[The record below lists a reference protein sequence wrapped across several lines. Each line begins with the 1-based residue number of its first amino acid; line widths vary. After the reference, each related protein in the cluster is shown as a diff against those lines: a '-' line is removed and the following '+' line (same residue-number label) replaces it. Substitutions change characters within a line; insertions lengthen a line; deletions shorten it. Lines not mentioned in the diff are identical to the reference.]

1 MAQDLLTMM
10 LTATPDER
18 RHVIQQLDPE
28 KRLALQQILKN
39 HKTNPWA
46 RYENDPVGFVADG
59 LGETLWSKQREILDS
74 VRDHKRTAVPACHAP
89 GKSFIAARTVA
100 WWVSSH
106 PPGTAQV
113 VTTATTFR
121 QVRNILWNEVRKVAM
136 KHNLPGEVLS
146 VEWQLNG
153 GIAAYGLSSGA
164 NNEAS
169 IQGIHAPHLLVVVDE
184 AGGIPLSTGQ
194 ALEALMTGD
203 HTRLLVI
210 GNPSTDQDAT
220 WFERICHS
228 DLYNVIK
235 ISAYDT
241 PAYTNEETGLCRSCP
256 PITSPHNV
264 STHLIDK
271 KWVDDVLSEYGAESP
286 FAEARIHARFPKTF
300 ANRVIPLT
308 WAEEAT
314 QNENP
319 ASSNLVRLGVDIAS
333 DGGDEMVVAR
343 ADGFR
348 ISIVHK
354 SSGAENQNAVDV
366 ARTILE
372 EIKKAEV
379 IHRNRQVSQPVV
391 VKIDAIGVGW
401 GVTSLLQTWYN
412 EGKHKS
418 TIVPVKVGER
428 ALDAGKFVNQRA
440 EMWWN
445 GRTMVE
451 PITDSLGNTTQQV
464 RLDVDTKT
472 IAQLGSPAYKS
483 DSSGRIAIEKK
494 TEMKSRGMGSPDRA
508 EAVLLALYEPKKNL
522 NITVPVSF
530 AQENP
535 WKL

>member
-1 MAQDLLTMM
+1 MAQDLLNLM

-18 RHVIQQLDPE
+18 RFVLSKLDPDQ
-28 KRLALQQILKN
+28 RLALKQVLKD
-39 HKTNPWA
+39 HRENPWA
-46 RYENDPVGFVADG
+46 RYVTDPVAFIEQG
-59 LGETLWSKQREILDS
+59 LGETLWSKQREILYS
-74 VRDHKRTAVPACHAP
+74 LRDNKRTAVPACHAP
-89 GKSFIAARTVA
+89 GKSFIAARAVA

-106 PPGTAQV
+106 PAGTAQV

-121 QVRNILWNEVRKVAM
+121 QVRNILWNEVRKVAT

-146 VEWQLNG
+146 VEWQLAG
-153 GIAAYGLSSGA
+153 GIVAYGLSSGA

-184 AGGIPLSTGQ
+184 AGGIPTTTGQ

-203 HTRLLVI
+203 HTRLLAI
-210 GNPSTDQDAT
+210 GNPSTEADST

-241 PAYTNEETGLCRSCP
+241 PAYTGEETGWCHSCP
-256 PITSPHNV
+256 PISPAHKV
-264 STHLIDK
+264 ESHLVDK
-271 KWVDDVLSEYGAESP
+271 SWVEDVLSEYGSESP

-308 WAEEAT
+308 WAEESLN
-314 QNENP
+314 NENP
-319 ASSNLVRLGVDIAS
+319 ASSPFVRLGVDIAS

-348 ISIVHK
+348 VSIVHK

-366 ARTILE
+366 ARTIMA
-372 EIKKAEV
+372 EIKKAEA
-379 IHRNRQVSQPVV
+379 IHANRKLSQPVV

-401 GVTSLLQTWYN
+401 GVTSLLQTWFN

-428 ALDAGKFVNQRA
+428 ALDSGKFTNQRA
-440 EMWWN
+440 EMWWT
-445 GRTMVE
+445 GRELLE
-451 PITDSLGNTTQQV
+451 PVTDSLGNTIQQV
-464 RLDVDTKT
+464 RLEVDNKT

-494 TEMKSRGMGSPDRA
+494 TEMKNRGIGSPDRA
-508 EAVLLALYEPKKNL
+508 EAVLLALYEPKKNV
-522 NITVPVSF
+522 NISMPVSF
-530 AQENP
+530 TQENP
-535 WKL
+535 WRL

>member
-1 MAQDLLTMM
+1 VAQELLNLM

-18 RHVIQQLDPE
+18 RFVLSKLDPE
-28 KRLALQQILKN
+28 QRLALKQVLKD
-39 HKTNPWA
+39 HRDNPWA
-46 RYENDPVGFVADG
+46 RYVTDPVAFIEQG
-59 LGETLWSKQREILDS
+59 LGETLWSKQREILYS
-74 VRDHKRTAVPACHAP
+74 LRDNKRTAVPACHAP
-89 GKSFIAARTVA
+89 GKSFIAARAVA

-106 PPGTAQV
+106 PAGTAQV

-121 QVRNILWNEVRKVAM
+121 QVRNILWNEVRKVAT

-146 VEWQLNG
+146 VEWQLAG
-153 GIAAYGLSSGA
+153 GIVAYGLSSGA

-184 AGGIPLSTGQ
+184 AGGIPTTTGQ

-203 HTRLLVI
+203 HTRLLAI
-210 GNPSTDQDAT
+210 GNPSTEADST

-235 ISAYDT
+235 IAAYDT
-241 PAYTNEETGLCRSCP
+241 PAFTGEETGWCHSCP
-256 PITSPHNV
+256 PIAPAHKVAS
-264 STHLIDK
+264 HLVDK
-271 KWVDDVLSEYGAESP
+271 TWVEDVLSEYGAESP

-308 WAEEAT
+308 WAEESVN
-314 QNENP
+314 NENP
-319 ASSNLVRLGVDIAS
+319 ASSPFVRLGVDIAS

-348 ISIVHK
+348 VSIVHK

-366 ARTILE
+366 ARTIMA
-372 EIKKAEV
+372 EIKKAEA
-379 IHRNRQVSQPVV
+379 IHANRQLSQPVV

-401 GVTSLLQTWYN
+401 GVTSLLQTWFN

-428 ALDAGKFVNQRA
+428 ALDAGKFTNQRA
-440 EMWWN
+440 EMWWT
-445 GRTMVE
+445 GRELLE
-451 PITDSLGNTTQQV
+451 PVTDSLGNTIQQV
-464 RLDVDTKT
+464 RLEVDNKT

-494 TEMKSRGMGSPDRA
+494 TEMKNRGIGSPDRA
-508 EAVLLALYEPKKNL
+508 EAVLLALYEPKKNV
-522 NITVPVSF
+522 NISMPVSF
-530 AQENP
+530 TQENP
-535 WKL
+535 WRL

>member
-1 MAQDLLTMM
+1 MI

-18 RHVIQQLDPE
+18 RAVLSKLDPE
-28 KRLALQQILKN
+28 KRQALKQILRN
-39 HKTNPWA
+39 HKENPWA
-46 RYENDPVGFVADG
+46 QYEKDPVGFIEKG
-59 LGETLWSKQREILDS
+59 LGETLWSKQREILVS
-74 VRDHKRTAVPACHAP
+74 LRDNKRTAVPACHAP
-89 GKSFIAARTVA
+89 GKSFIAARAVA

-121 QVRNILWNEVRKVAM
+121 QVRNILWNEVRKVAT
-136 KHNLPGEVLS
+136 KHNLPGEVMS
-146 VEWQLNG
+146 VEWQLAG
-153 GIAAYGLSSGA
+153 GIVAYGLSSGA

-184 AGGIPLSTGQ
+184 AGGIPTSTGQ

-203 HTRLLVI
+203 HTRLLAI
-210 GNPSTDQDAT
+210 GNPSTDSDST

-235 ISAYDT
+235 ISAYET
-241 PAYTNEETGLCRSCP
+241 PAYTGEETGLCHSCP
-256 PITSPHNV
+256 PMASPHKV
-264 STHLIDK
+264 ETHLVDK
-271 KWVDDVLSEYGAESP
+271 SWVEDVLKEYGAESP
-286 FAEARIHARFPKTF
+286 FAEARINARFPKTF
-300 ANRVIPLT
+300 ANRVIPLS
-308 WAEEAT
+308 WAEESVN
-314 QNENP
+314 NESP
-319 ASSNLVRLGVDIAS
+319 ADSPYVRLGVDIAS

-348 ISIVHK
+348 VSIVHK

-366 ARTILE
+366 ARVILDQ
-372 EIKKAEV
+372 IKKAEH
-379 IHRNRQVSQPVV
+379 IHNTRKLSAPVV

-401 GVTSLLQTWYN
+401 GVTSLLQTWFQ

-428 ALDAGKFVNQRA
+428 AVDAGKFVNQRA

-445 GRTMVE
+445 GRELLE
-451 PITDSLGNTTQQV
+451 PVTDSLGIVSQQL

-483 DSSGRIAIEKK
+483 DTSGRIAIEKK
-494 TEMKSRGMGSPDRA
+494 TEMKGRGVNSPDRA
-508 EAVLLALYEPKKNL
+508 EAVLLAIYEPKKQM
-522 NITVPVSF
+522 NITMPVSF
-530 AQENP
+530 VQTNEWNM
-535 WKL
+535 